1 VIFRYSSSAALAF
14 LLCSAAYGQ
23 APALPVNPALDPA
36 PNSAPA
42 AASDSAHGES
52 KAPPIQP
59 DRTDPMV
66 VRAQQNVDRI
76 RGLVQ
81 QGILPPNDYLKAQA
95 DLNDALDESVLRFG
109 SYTQDISPEQA
120 DQMVV
125 VAQRMYLRRQRRA
138 SQIRTLAA
146 SGALSRAEAETALSD
161 VSTAKLDL
169 DLAIERAGLVHEMAL
184 QKSQIEAEDDAEAH
198 PEWNGKQYV
207 RYDGNGIFTRSQ
219 FIAISAA
226 YETEFGK
233 DIPVSADGQTA
244 THRSMGFDHTGRI
257 DIALNPDTREGVWL
271 MHYLEHHHIPYYA
284 FRTAIAH
291 KATGAHI
298 HLGPGSTRLTATA
311 KSCCG
316 S

>member
-23 APALPVNPALDPA
+23 APASSVNAVA
-36 PNSAPA
+36 GSGS
-42 AASDSAHGES
+42 AASDSA
-52 KAPPIQP
+52 KQAPAIQP

-66 VRAQQNVDRI
+66 VRAQQNVARI

-81 QGILPPNDYLKAQA
+81 QGILPPNDYLKAQD

-125 VAQRMYLRRQRRA
+125 VAQRMFLRRQRRA
-138 SQIRTLAA
+138 SQIRALATT
-146 SGALSRAEAETALSD
+146 GALSRAEAEAALGD
-161 VSTAKLDL
+161 ASTSKLDL
-169 DLAIERAGLVHEMAL
+169 DLAIQRASLVHEMAL
-184 QKSQIEAEDDAEAH
+184 QKSQIEAEDDAETH

-207 RYDGNGIFTRSQ
+207 RYDGNGIFTRSE
-219 FIAISAA
+219 FNAISAA
-226 YETEFGK
+226 YEVEFGK
-233 DIPVSADGQTA
+233 NIPVSADGQTA

-257 DIALNPDTREGVWL
+257 DIALNPDTREGAWL

-298 HLGPGSTRLTATA
+298 HLGPGSTRLTAST

>member
-1 VIFRYSSSAALAF
+1 MIFRYSSSAVLAF

-23 APALPVNPALDPA
+23 APAPSVD
-36 PNSAPA
+36 SVPA
-42 AASDSAHGES
+42 AANAET
-52 KAPPIQP
+52 KAPAIQP

-66 VRAQQNVDRI
+66 TRAQQNVERT

-81 QGILPPNDYLKAQA
+81 QGILPPNDFLKAQD

-109 SYTQDISPEQA
+109 SYTQDITPDQA

-125 VAQRMYLRRQRRA
+125 VAQRMFLRRQRRA
-138 SQIRTLAA
+138 SQIRALATT
-146 SGALSRAEAETALSD
+146 GALSRAEAETALGD
-161 VSTAKLDL
+161 VSTSKLDL
-169 DLAIERAGLVHEMAL
+169 DLAIQRAGLVHEMAL
-184 QKSQIEAEDDAEAH
+184 QKSQIEAENDAEAH

-219 FIAISAA
+219 FDAISVA
-226 YETEFGK
+226 YQTEFGK
-233 DIPVSADGQTA
+233 AIPVSADGQTA

-257 DIALNPDTREGVWL
+257 DIALNPDTHEGTWL
-271 MHYLEHHHIPYYA
+271 MHYLEHAHIPYYA
-284 FRTAIAH
+284 FRMAIAH

-298 HLGPGSTRLTATA
+298 HLGPGSSRLTAST

>member
-1 VIFRYSSSAALAF
+1 VIFRHSSSAALAF

-23 APALPVNPALDPA
+23 APAPAVD
-36 PNSAPA
+36 SAPA
-42 AASDSAHGES
+42 AVSDSAKDES
-52 KAPPIQP
+52 KTPAIQP
-59 DRTDPMV
+59 DRTDPLV

-81 QGILPPNDYLKAQA
+81 QGILPPNDYLKAQD
-95 DLNDALDESVLRFG
+95 DLNDALDESILRFG

-169 DLAIERAGLVHEMAL
+169 DLAIQRAGLVHEMAL

-198 PEWNGKQYV
+198 PEWNGKLYV

-219 FIAISAA
+219 FNAISAA

-244 THRSMGFDHTGRI
+244 THRAMGFDHTGRI
-257 DIALNPDTREGVWL
+257 DIALNPDTREGTWL
-271 MHYLEHHHIPYYA
+271 MQYLEHHHIPYYA

-298 HLGPGSTRLTATA
+298 HLGPGSTRLTATT